1 MIWEVFPFVIDIEII
16 WYPQRVGDHYQNFI
30 TKKKATDFN
39 SLNQTCLPSYLNLLR
54 NQPENIPYENEAGN
68 GRECILTLIEAKIN
82 SLRP

>member
-1 MIWEVFPFVIDIEII
+1 MVPTKSGRPLSEF
-16 WYPQRVGDHYQNFI
+16 YN
-30 TKKKATDFN
+30 KKKATDFN

>member
-1 MIWEVFPFVIDIEII
+1 MVP
-16 WYPQRVGDHYQNFI
+16 
-30 TKKKATDFN
+30 TKSGRPLSEFYNQKKATDFN

>member
-1 MIWEVFPFVIDIEII
+1 MIWEVFPFVIDRNNMV
-16 WYPQRVGDHYQNFI
+16 P
-30 TKKKATDFN
+30 TKSGQPLSEFYNQKKATDFN